1 MSRVIATLGLGIGH
15 RLDLGD
21 IQPQLTVNFPT
32 GFDDYYLIEA
42 PGLDANSLK
51 LQYEEVKQVKWAS
64 REEIIRLIG
73 TNEFIPYRK
82 SLIDLLFD
90 MRQGYG
96 AIAGR

>member
-1 MSRVIATLGLGIGH
+1 M
-15 RLDLGD
+15 
-21 IQPQLTVNFPT
+21 
-32 GFDDYYLIEA
+32 
-42 PGLDANSLK
+42 
-51 LQYEEVKQVKWAS
+51 LQNEEVKQVKWAS
-64 REEIIRLIG
+64 REEIMRLIG